1 MIRFLEKYVMPVA
14 GKVAEQRHL
23 QAIRDGI
30 ILTMPFLIIGS
41 FFLIISALPIPGYN
55 DFMAGLF
62 GENWQRALGYPVSAT
77 FNIMAL
83 IAVFGIAYRLGEYYK
98 VDALAS
104 GALSLVT
111 FLLATPF
118 QVAYIIPSTKE
129 SVLVEGAIPAALMG
143 SQGLFVAMIIALI
156 STELYRFIVQKKI
169 IIKMPETVPPA
180 VTRSFAA
187 LVPGFIVVTVIWIL
201 RLIIE
206 NTSFG
211 SIHNI
216 VGQILQEPLSVL
228 GASLWGAIIAVILV
242 HVLWSCGIHG
252 ATIVGGVMSP
262 VWLSLMD
269 QNRVAFQ
276 AGQDVPN
283 TITAQFF
290 DLWIYMGGSGAT
302 LALVVGML
310 LFARS
315 QQLKSLGRLSIAP
328 GIFNINEMVT
338 FGMPI
343 VMNPLLLIP
352 FILVPVVLTIV
363 SYFAMEWG
371 WVTRP
376 SGAAVPWTTPI
387 LFSGYLG
394 SGGKISGVILQLV
407 NFALAF
413 FIYLPFLKIWD
424 KQKLAEEKGE

>member
-1 MIRFLEKYVMPVA
+1 MPVA

-62 GENWQRALGYPVSAT
+62 GDNWQRALGYPVSAT

-98 VDALAS
+98 VDALVS

-187 LVPGFIVVTVIWIL
+187 LVPGFIVVTVIWLL

-269 QNRVAFQ
+269 QNRIAYQ
-276 AGQDVPN
+276 AGQDIPN

-315 QQLKSLGRLSIAP
+315 QQLKSIGRLSIAP

-343 VMNPLLLIP
+343 VMNPILLIP

-371 WVTRP
+371 LVARP

-394 SGGKISGVILQLV
+394 SGGKISGVVLQLV

-424 KQKLAEEKGE
+424 KQKVAEEKGE

>member
-1 MIRFLEKYVMPVA
+1 MIRFLEKYVMPIA

-55 DFMAGLF
+55 EFMAGLF

-129 SVLVEGAIPAALMG
+129 SVLVEGAIPAVLMG

-363 SYFAMEWG
+363 SYFAMEWE
-371 WVTRP
+371 WVARP

>member
-62 GENWQRALGYPVSAT
+62 GETWQKALGYPVSAT

-83 IAVFGIAYRLGEYYK
+83 IAVFGIAYKLGNYYK
-98 VDALAS
+98 VDALAA

-129 SVLVEGAIPAALMG
+129 SVLVEGAIPAVLMG

-156 STELYRFIVQKKI
+156 STELYRFIVQKKL

-187 LVPGFIVVTVIWIL
+187 LIPGFIVVTVVWII
-201 RLIIE
+201 RLIFE
-206 NTSFG
+206 HTTFG
-211 SIHNI
+211 SIHNV
-216 VGQILQEPLSVL
+216 VGKLLQEPLSVL
-228 GASLWGAIIAVILV
+228 GASLWGAVIAVIIV
-242 HVLWSCGIHG
+242 HVLWACGIHG
-252 ATIVGGVMSP
+252 AAIVGGVMSP
-262 VWLSLMD
+262 IWLSLMD
-269 QNRVAFQ
+269 QNRIAFQ

-283 TITAQFF
+283 IITTQFF

-315 QQLKSLGRLSIAP
+315 QQLKSISRLSIAP

-352 FILVPVVLTIV
+352 FILVPVVLTFV
-363 SYFAMEWG
+363 SYYAMEWG
-371 WVTRP
+371 LVARP

>member
-1 MIRFLEKYVMPVA
+1 MIQFLEKYVMPVA

-129 SVLVEGAIPAALMG
+129 SVLVEGAIPAVLMG

-187 LVPGFIVVTVIWIL
+187 LVPGFIVVTVIWLL

-269 QNRVAFQ
+269 QNRIAYQ
-276 AGQDVPN
+276 AGQDIPN

-315 QQLKSLGRLSIAP
+315 QQLKSIGRLSIAP

-343 VMNPLLLIP
+343 VMNPILLIP

-371 WVTRP
+371 LVARP

-394 SGGKISGVILQLV
+394 SGGKISGVVLQLV

-424 KQKLAEEKGE
+424 KQKVAEEKGE

>member
-1 MIRFLEKYVMPVA
+1 MIKFLEKYVMPVA

-62 GENWQRALGYPVSAT
+62 GESWQKALGYPVSAT
-77 FNIMAL
+77 FNIMSL
-83 IAVFGIAYRLGEYYK
+83 IATFGIAYRLGEYYK
-98 VDALAS
+98 VDSLAS
-104 GALSLVT
+104 GALSLVS

-118 QVAYIIPSTKE
+118 QVMYMIPNTKE
-129 SVLVEGAIPAALMG
+129 SVLVDGVIPAALMG
-143 SQGLFVAMIIALI
+143 SQGLFVAMIIAII
-156 STELYRFIVQKKI
+156 STEIYRFIVQKKM
-169 IIKMPETVPPA
+169 IIKMPETVPSA

-187 LVPGFIVVTVIWIL
+187 LIPGFIVVTVVWII
-201 RLIIE
+201 RLIFE
-206 NTSFG
+206 HTTFG
-211 SIHNI
+211 SIHNV
-216 VGQILQEPLSVL
+216 VGKLLQEPLSVL
-228 GASLWGAIIAVILV
+228 GASLWGAVIAVIIV
-242 HVLWSCGIHG
+242 HVLWACGIHG
-252 ATIVGGVMSP
+252 AAIVGGVMSP
-262 VWLSLMD
+262 IWLSLMD
-269 QNRVAFQ
+269 QNRIAFQ

-352 FILVPVVLTIV
+352 FILVPVVLTVV

-371 WVTRP
+371 WVGRP

-394 SGGKISGVILQLV
+394 SGGKISGVVLQLV
-407 NFALAF
+407 NFAIAF
-413 FIYLPFLKIWD
+413 FLYLPFLKIWD
-424 KQKLAEEKGE
+424 KQKVAEEKGE

>member
-1 MIRFLEKYVMPVA
+1 MIRFLEKYVMPIA

-55 DFMAGLF
+55 EFMAGLF
-62 GENWQRALGYPVSAT
+62 GENWQKALGYPVSAT

-129 SVLVEGAIPAALMG
+129 SVLVEGAIPAVLMG

-363 SYFAMEWG
+363 SYFAMELG
-371 WVTRP
+371 WVARP